1 MAIRTENP
9 FLDDEEYLFVE
20 PMRRL
25 TADMRKAAETMSDA
39 EVR

>member
-1 MAIRTENP
+1 MALRPDDP
-9 FLDDEEYLFVE
+9 FLDDDESLFVE